1 MIAVIKCAFYGFIA
15 FMVVMVISGV
25 KEYQKPAKSVD
36 ELFNFD
42 SSTVYEQID
51 DFHKPNPNS
60 TVYKLC
66 NRQ

>member
-15 FMVVMVISGV
+15 FMVMMVISGV
-25 KEYQKPAKSVD
+25 D
-36 ELFNFD
+36 ELLSFD

-51 DFHKPNPNS
+51 DSHKPNPNS
-60 TVYKLC
+60 TLYKLC

>member
-1 MIAVIKCAFYGFIA
+1 
-15 FMVVMVISGV
+15 MVMMVISGV

-36 ELFNFD
+36 ELLSFD

-51 DFHKPNPNS
+51 DSHKPNPNS
-60 TVYKLC
+60 TLYKLC